1 MIRAF
6 IKNWVLPPAVSG
18 MLGQVLLRLGPGRE
32 RLTPDEK
39 ASLQEKLSL
48 LAKNDELRDRHRGQR
63 CFILGAGSSIKKQDL
78 KKLQGEMV
86 ISVSN
91 TFVHPD
97 FPLFR
102 PRYHVLPSIFGHTM
116 YETDKYIKWLKEMDE
131 KTFEAEMFFHYGDRG
146 PIEKNGLFRARTVH
160 WIEYA
165 PWDGSVDT
173 PLDLSK
179 VPAVWSVS
187 ELAIT
192 VALFMGF
199 EKIYLLGLDH
209 DWFNGPLVYFYDEKK
224 EHAMRPDKSK
234 LAFADSEFQM
244 RRHAEIF
251 KKYKYLYGI
260 RKNIYNANADPE
272 SYVDAFPKVTYD
284 SLFPEKGRGLTGKVQ
299 HGY

>member
-1 MIRAF
+1 MIRSF

-18 MLGQVLLRLGPGRE
+18 MLGQFLLRLGPGRE
-32 RLTPDEK
+32 RLTPEEN
-39 ASLQEKLSL
+39 AL
-48 LAKNDELRDRHRGQR
+48 LAKNDELRDRHRGER

-78 KKLQGEMV
+78 KKLKGETV

-91 TFVHPD
+91 AFVHPD
-97 FPLFR
+97 YPLFR
-102 PRYHVLPSIFGHTM
+102 PKYHVLPSVFGHTM
-116 YETDKYIKWLKEMDE
+116 YETDKYIKWLKEMEE
-131 KTFEAEMFFHYGDRG
+131 KTFDAEMFFHYGDRS

-160 WIEYA
+160 WVEYA
-165 PWDGSVDT
+165 PWDGSFDT

-179 VPAVWSVS
+179 VPFILSVS

-199 EKIYLLGLDH
+199 EKIYLLGFDH

-224 EHAMRPDKSK
+224 EHAMQPDKSK
-234 LAFADSEFQM
+234 IAFADSEFQM

-251 KKYKYLYGI
+251 KKYKYLYGL

-272 SYVDAFPKVTYD
+272 SYVDVFPKVEYD
-284 SLFPEKGRGLTGKVQ
+284 SLFQRGGLRTGKVTP
-299 HGY
+299 